1 MRTYQVICVQRRK
14 GRHCVRAVGTIRRKR
29 SNPEKDPET
38 RATKLRKVK
47 KVRRMIEEGHEFF
60 VYGNKTTTTVK
71 VFDCKCG
78 CNKESLRAPHALPDH
93 TTKDKLYDVRL
104 SSFR

>member
-1 MRTYQVICVQRRK
+1 
-14 GRHCVRAVGTIRRKR
+14 
-29 SNPEKDPET
+29 
-38 RATKLRKVK
+38 
-47 KVRRMIEEGHEFF
+47 MIEEGHEFF